1 MQDSTFNHEFIQPTV
16 KCGKINHM
24 QVLVYLVFSV
34 TLLLL
39 LAISRWAFA
48 VSGDTDINELGNS
61 YDADTGVQNDTEI
74 FWDYFS
80 SK

>member
-1 MQDSTFNHEFIQPTV
+1 MIVVSVQDSTFNHEFIQPTV
-16 KCGKINHM
+16 NRGKINHM
-24 QVLVYLVFSV
+24 KILVYLVFSA
-34 TLLLL
+34 TLLLLL

-74 FWDYFS
+74 F
-80 SK
+80 

>member
-24 QVLVYLVFSV
+24 QVLVYLVFSA
-34 TLLLL
+34 TLLLLL

-74 FWDYFS
+74 F
-80 SK
+80 

>member
-1 MQDSTFNHEFIQPTV
+1 
-16 KCGKINHM
+16 M
-24 QVLVYLVFSV
+24 QVLVYLVFSA
-34 TLLLL
+34 TLLLLL

-74 FWDYFS
+74 F
-80 SK
+80 